1 MVSSLPHGNL
11 HFSISGKRFTG
22 TQVHGKAHFRQ
33 LIIGKT
39 RWVGAFG
46 LHMHCSDLGGGKGI
60 KCTLIGVDMPIT
72 GLGKRGRLDK
82 GDDTLND
89 VENSRPPSPSW
100 GTQPSSPPRF
110 SGKQQCYPEQA
121 WRVLIGP
128 ARKSW
133 GCMRKYSD
141 GDSKYKDDSNNDSWT
156 AAAQRPL
163 RTRVP
168 RSRPDQYHDGRI
180 PLPDP

>member
-46 LHMHCSDLGGGKGI
+46 LHMHCSDLGGRKGI

-110 SGKQQCYPEQA
+110 SGKRQCYPEQA
-121 WRVLIGP
+121 WRVLNGLAGEEIVGLHTKIQRRRQRVQGRQQRQRQLDCCRSTP
-128 ARKSW
+128 AKNESASKSP
-133 GCMRKYSD
+133 
-141 GDSKYKDDSNNDSWT
+141 
-156 AAAQRPL
+156 RPI
-163 RTRVP
+163 
-168 RSRPDQYHDGRI
+168 S
-180 PLPDP
+180 

>member
-46 LHMHCSDLGGGKGI
+46 LHMHCSDLGGRKGI

-100 GTQPSSPPRF
+100 GHPTVVAASFLRQTTVL
-110 SGKQQCYPEQA
+110 SGAGVAGPE
-121 WRVLIGP
+121 RL
-128 ARKSW
+128 
-133 GCMRKYSD
+133 
-141 GDSKYKDDSNNDSWT
+141 
-156 AAAQRPL
+156 
-163 RTRVP
+163 
-168 RSRPDQYHDGRI
+168 GR
-180 PLPDP
+180 